1 MGSDPIPCEAV
12 LFDLDNTLY
21 EYAPCNAA
29 GLLAAEQV
37 LATQCSLGEGRFQEL
52 HDIVRLELA
61 EELKGSAASHER
73 SLFFKRIAER
83 STAPEDRGSHP
94 GLAVHMFEAYWGAF
108 MGCMEPAPHAHEQL
122 SLLAGTHRLALVS
135 NHTNLAQLKK
145 VEALGFAPYFE
156 AIITSEEAGVEKPH
170 GRIFELAL
178 QALGVQSDR
187 AVMVGDD
194 IKADYQGAR
203 AAGLGA
209 LLYTGFAAGAQ
220 DHSGADSIASLQE
233 LANRLSRLG

>member
-1 MGSDPIPCEAV
+1 MAGDRIPCEAV

-21 EYAPCNAA
+21 EYAPCNEV

-37 LATQCSLGEGRFQEL
+37 LAGRFSLGEGRFREL
-52 HDIVRLELA
+52 HDQVRVELA
-61 EELKGSAASHER
+61 EELRGSAASHER

-83 STAPEDRGSHP
+83 ASASEGRGSQP
-94 GLAVHMFEAYWGAF
+94 ALAVHMVEAYWGAF
-108 MGCMEPAPHAHEQL
+108 IKRMEPAPYAHEQL

-170 GRIFELAL
+170 ARIFELAL
-178 QALGVQSDR
+178 QALGVSSDR

-194 IKADYQGAR
+194 FKADYQGAR
-203 AAGLGA
+203 SAGLEA
-209 LLYTGFAAGAQ
+209 LLYTGFAASPQA
-220 DHSGADSIASLQE
+220 HAEVASVASLDE
-233 LANRLSRLG
+233 LGTRLTRLE

>member
-1 MGSDPIPCEAV
+1 MGGDPIPCEAV

-37 LATQCSLGEGRFQEL
+37 LATQYSLGEGRFQEL
-52 HDIVRLELA
+52 HDMVRGELA

-83 STAPEDRGSHP
+83 SSAPEGRGSPP
-94 GLAVHMFEAYWGAF
+94 GLAVHMYEAYWGAF

-178 QALGVQSDR
+178 QALGVQNDR

-194 IKADYQGAR
+194 LKADYLGAQ

-209 LLYTGFAAGAQ
+209 LLYTGFVTVNQ
-220 DHSGADSIASLQE
+220 DHPEADSIASLQE
-233 LANRLSRLG
+233 LANRLTRLG

>member
-29 GLLAAEQV
+29 GLLAAQQV
-37 LATQCSLGEGRFQEL
+37 LATQYSLGEGRFQEL
-52 HDIVRLELA
+52 HDMVRGELA
-61 EELKGSAASHER
+61 EELEGSAASHER
-73 SLFFKRIAER
+73 SLFFKRIAEH
-83 STAPEDRGSHP
+83 SSAPEGRGSQP
-94 GLAVHMFEAYWGAF
+94 GLAVHMHEAYWGAF

-145 VEALGFAPYFE
+145 VETLGFAPYFE

-170 GRIFELAL
+170 ARIFELAL
-178 QALGVQSDR
+178 QALGVQSER

-194 IKADYQGAR
+194 LEADYRGAR
-203 AAGLGA
+203 SAGLEA
-209 LLYTGFAAGAQ
+209 LLYTGFAATPQVHAEVA
-220 DHSGADSIASLQE
+220 SVASLDE
-233 LANRLSRLG
+233 LGNRLTRLE

>member
-37 LATQCSLGEGRFQEL
+37 LATQYSLGEGRFQEL

-94 GLAVHMFEAYWGAF
+94 GLAIHMFEAYWGAF
-108 MGCMEPAPHAHEQL
+108 MGCKEPAPHAHEQL

-145 VEALGFAPYFE
+145 VEALGFGPYFE
-156 AIITSEEAGVEKPH
+156 VIITSEEAGVEKPH
-170 GRIFELAL
+170 ARIFELAL
-178 QALGVQSDR
+178 EALGVQSER
-187 AVMVGDD
+187 AWWGTTSRPTT
-194 IKADYQGAR
+194 R
-203 AAGLGA
+203 APGPPGWRLFS
-209 LLYTGFAAGAQ
+209 TP
-220 DHSGADSIASLQE
+220 ASQPGHKTTQKPP
-233 LANRLSRLG
+233 ASQASKSSRTV

>member
-1 MGSDPIPCEAV
+1 MRSSAI

-37 LATQCSLGEGRFQEL
+37 LATQYSLGEGRFQEL

-83 STAPEDRGSHP
+83 STEPKDRGSHP
-94 GLAVHMFEAYWGAF
+94 GLAIHMFEAYWSAF
-108 MGCMEPAPHAHEQL
+108 MGCIEPAPHAHEQL

-145 VEALGFAPYFE
+145 VEALGFGPYFE
-156 AIITSEEAGVEKPH
+156 VIITSEEAGVEKPH
-170 GRIFELAL
+170 ARIFELAL
-178 QALGVQSDR
+178 QALGVQSER

-194 IKADYQGAR
+194 LKADYQGAR
-203 AAGLGA
+203 SAGLEA
-209 LLYTGFAAGAQ
+209 LLFTGFAARPQ
-220 DHSGADSIASLQE
+220 DHPEAACIASLQE
-233 LANRLSRLG
+233 LANRLTPMG

>member
-1 MGSDPIPCEAV
+1 MGSAPIPCEAV

-83 STAPEDRGSHP
+83 SMAPENRGSHP

-122 SLLAGTHRLALVS
+122 SLLAGTHRLPRLSIMYPARGNMTIS
-135 NHTNLAQLKK
+135 TDA
-145 VEALGFAPYFE
+145 EALTTRPM
-156 AIITSEEAGVEKPH
+156 
-170 GRIFELAL
+170 LAVSSPIL
-178 QALGVQSDR
+178 SPQSGIRSWRLDLKIVR
-187 AVMVGDD
+187 HKTANPAVANICICLRRRSGTTLM
-194 IKADYQGAR
+194 R
-203 AAGLGA
+203 PGLFSSS
-209 LLYTGFAAGAQ
+209 TDF
-220 DHSGADSIASLQE
+220 
-233 LANRLSRLG
+233 